1 MSIHFLQHLRH
12 NWPLAAAAAI
22 LLALLVYALASG
34 NLPTNQGRIARAVE
48 PLRYRR
54 WVRRLAALLVVVVA
68 VLLGSYWLTPP

>member
-1 MSIHFLQHLRH
+1 MSIHFLEHLRH

-54 WVRRLAALLVVVVA
+54 
-68 VLLGSYWLTPP
+68 